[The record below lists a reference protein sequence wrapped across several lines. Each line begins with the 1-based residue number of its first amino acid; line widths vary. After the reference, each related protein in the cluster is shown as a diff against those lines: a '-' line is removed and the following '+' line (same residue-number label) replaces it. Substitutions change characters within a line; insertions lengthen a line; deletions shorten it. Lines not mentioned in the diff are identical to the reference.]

1 MLNIWSNGE
10 QGNKEDIVDAS
21 METHVSF
28 TNKRQWILNDRAD
41 QVTLIFLR
49 LCLTGLLRNGPK
61 CMRICST
68 QLSTALN
75 DQGIEALL
83 NKQNKHHST

>member
-1 MLNIWSNGE
+1 MS
-10 QGNKEDIVDAS
+10 
-21 METHVSF
+21 
-28 TNKRQWILNDRAD
+28 RAG

-61 CMRICST
+61 YMRIWST

-83 NKQNKHHST
+83 NRQTKQTS